1 MNLNATLLVEMVA
14 FCLFVFITMKWIW
27 PILGD
32 KMAAR
37 EKKIA
42 DDLAAGER
50 GRQELAKAH
59 EETGVILRE
68 ARAKATEAVN
78 VANQQAS
85 HLLEEARKESQAERQ
100 RQVEAAKAEIQMEL
114 NRAKDALRGEVA
126 NIALTAAQHII
137 EREIDAKAHK
147 ALLDE
152 LAGQIHYR

>member
-1 MNLNATLLVEMVA
+1 MNLNATLLAEMVA

-27 PILGD
+27 PMLGD
-32 KMAAR
+32 KMTER
-37 EKKIA
+37 EKTIA
-42 DDLAAGER
+42 DGLAAGER
-50 GRQELAKAH
+50 GKQELTKAH
-59 EETGVILRE
+59 DEAGVILKE
-68 ARAKATEAVN
+68 ARHKAADAVN

-100 RQVEAAKAEIQMEL
+100 RQVEAAKAEIQQEL

-126 NIALTAAQHII
+126 GIALTAAQRII

-152 LAGQIHYR
+152 LAGQIH